1 MMKGSNSWEL
11 KDIHH
16 LGMTVA
22 DIEQSVVFYGDLLGM
37 ELIGRRA
44 CVDAS
49 YVASQTG
56 YEGVQ
61 LSVASFR
68 VNQNSKQSLEI
79 VQYLNHVGKPSN
91 TATNCAGNTHL
102 CIVVDDLNAAYRDL
116 QSRGVEFK
124 SKPVPITAGPN
135 QGGVVVYFFDPDG
148 YVLEMFQ
155 PK

>member
-1 MMKGSNSWEL
+1 MKESNSWEF

-22 DIEQSVVFYGDLLGM
+22 DIEQSVVFYRDLLGM
-37 ELIGRRA
+37 ELIGRRP

-49 YVASQTG
+49 YVAPQTG

-68 VNQNSKQSLEI
+68 VNQNSKQSLEV
-79 VQYLNHVGKPSN
+79 VQYLNHIGKPSN
-91 TATNCAGNTHL
+91 TDTNCAGNTHL
-102 CIVVDDLNAAYRDL
+102 CIVVSDLNAAYRDL
-116 QSRGVEFK
+116 QSKGVKFK
-124 SKPVPITAGPN
+124 SNPVPITAGPN
-135 QGGVVVYFFDPDG
+135 QGGLVVYFFDPDG